1 MSEEMKPSHGWVEV
15 KAEPGNGSGRGR
27 GRRNN
32 GKAPKKQPQRGLGV
46 EQLERLR
53 MEETLKKASEASG
66 IPTFHDHQHLLQC
79 HTSQVFASGNVPV
92 RYGVP
97 SSSGFQFPQQNNNNT
112 IASGSGGLIGFNAW
126 VVPNQQQHNRVTF
139 PYGSGPI
146 LCNTPLVRNNNTLE
160 TSKELSSIPNLPFN
174 QRVDLFLKVFIY

>member
-1 MSEEMKPSHGWVEV
+1 MSEEMKPFHGWVEV
-15 KAEPGNGSGRGR
+15 KAGGGR

-53 MEETLKKASEASG
+53 MEETLKKAAEASG

-79 HTSQVFASGNVPV
+79 HPPQVFASGNVPV

-97 SSSGFQFPQQNNNNT
+97 SSNGFQFPQQNNNT

-146 LCNTPLVRNNNTLE
+146 LCNTTPLVRNNNTLE
-160 TSKELSSIPNLPFN
+160 TSKELSSMPNLPFN